1 MDLKLI
7 LNDATQIILT
17 DGNYINSFSTTCKTR
32 EEINY
37 LWDKLNP
44 DNTRQVKISLGDEII
59 QIISEVHV
67 NGVQIREDP
76 DNELY
81 LVTFHFYGAS
91 YSRDLDKEYNDVAR
105 ILLGEVE

>member
-7 LNDATQIILT
+7 LSDGTQIILT
-17 DGNYINSFSTTCKTR
+17 DGNYINSFSTQCKTR

-37 LWDKLNP
+37 LWNKLSP
-44 DNTRQVKISLGDEII
+44 DNTKQVKILLGNEII
-59 QIISEVHV
+59 QIISGIYV
-67 NGVQIREDP
+67 NGVQIHEDP

-105 ILLGEVE
+105 ILLGEAE